1 MMPTVSEEQRR
12 MDPRIWVAQ
21 LLLLVSILSYIAL
34 GFANRAST
42 DDYCFASRAVEHG
55 FWQSQ
60 AWWWNNWQGTYSSTF
75 VQSVIGALAAWQFSP
90 FLLIF
95 FWNLTA
101 FWAVREWMLLLGM
114 RPGLLAPLVSMGLLF
129 AALSGTA
136 NVFQSVFWVSGAVTY
151 TSPLILLCAS
161 MAVLARAL
169 RRTHD
174 SLLSY
179 TALIAGLAIGS
190 AGFSPIYAV
199 VQVAVFVL
207 IFGALQLFAPPALRK
222 RGQILAGTAFIFAL
236 LGLLLMYTA
245 PGTSIRSSRM
255 DLDSSWISILLRAVL
270 NTLLYFTYAL
280 TVSSPWAILFAFAL
294 GGWIGL
300 RYVPLD
306 AVQRRLAQQRS
317 FRRIA
322 WITAF
327 IYALLFTAFFV
338 PSFAAGGPPPL
349 RAGIIIQS
357 LTVLMVFGWGL
368 SMGMGLQQAA
378 PFPAVARMTGAVAL
392 LLVFVLGPLGTT
404 LDLAGRMGDFYTFAR
419 EWDERDAYL
428 RSLPDGAEATIQSFS
443 FDLADVYL
451 VERLE
456 PDPGLRA
463 CLATYHGL
471 AQIQVVDR

>member
-1 MMPTVSEEQRR
+1 MNTAAEDPQRS
-12 MDPRIWVAQ
+12 DPRLLVALLA
-21 LLLLVSILSYIAL
+21 LLLPLLAYIVL

-42 DDYCFASRAVEHG
+42 DDYCFASRAVEYG
-55 FWQSQ
+55 FWESQ

-75 VQSVIGALAAWQFSP
+75 VQSVIGALAAWQVSP

-101 FWAVREWMLLLGM
+101 FWAVREWMLLLGL
-114 RPGLLAPLVSMGLLF
+114 RPSRLALLASLGLIF
-129 AALSGTA
+129 AAFSGTA

-151 TSPLILLCAS
+151 TSPLILLCAA

-169 RRTHD
+169 RRTD
-174 SLLSY
+174 DALLPY
-179 TALIAGLAIGS
+179 AALIAGLAIAS

-199 VQVAVFVL
+199 VQVATFVL
-207 IFGALQLFAPPALRK
+207 TFGALQLFAPPALRQ
-222 RGQILAGTAFIFAL
+222 RGQILAGTAFLFAV

-255 DLDSSWISILLRAVL
+255 DLDPSWISILLRAL
-270 NTLLYFTYAL
+270 INTLLYFTYAF
-280 TVSSPWAILFAFAL
+280 TVASPWAILFIFVL
-294 GGWIGL
+294 GGWVGL
-300 RYVPLD
+300 RFVTLD
-306 AVQRRLAQQRS
+306 AAQRRLAQQRS
-317 FRRIA
+317 FRRIV

-368 SMGMGLQQAA
+368 SMGLGLQNAA
-378 PFPAVARMTGAVAL
+378 PFPAVARVLGTAAL

-404 LDLAGRMGDFYTFAR
+404 IDLGGQAGDFYTFAR

-428 RSLPDGAEATIQSFS
+428 RSLPDGAEGTIQPFS

-456 PDPGLRA
+456 PDAGLRA
-463 CLATYHGL
+463 CLATFHGL
-471 AQIQVVDR
+471 SQIQVADR